1 MAAADITGSGG
12 IKNARY
18 IRDMDT
24 RGIRDIPAGKNDDQ
38 ASINPRAKI
47 GHCDLVKS
55 RPGSRG
61 GGRGGSGCD
70 VDVATPAI
78 GATSTETEIQ
88 SETVTATGSATV
100 TGSATTVSPMT
111 NFPGQGFAGGKI
123 AVRNEPRHPPSTP
136 LKISNFSQSLD
147 GHESA
152 IESTALAAQ
161 SSAIGNR
168 IPTAVAVTIAL
179 ATVAGV
185 ALLAAAVFL
194 WMLCHR
200 RRSGHRISRK
210 AKSGI
215 PAPSVPIA
223 LKVIPRPCTYQSSAS
238 PAIPAPIAKIDRTIR
253 SAPAFAT
260 NTAAPECPVGPAS
273 SSALSSK
280 DVRDGGGPW
289 WRSYSSL
296 DVAKPSNNK
305 PSTPLPRLFERKM
318 HPSIYTSNP
327 SISSSNSTPTSRSSG
342 PASHRR
348 GGHVRGRH
356 APVAAS
362 NLTKESNWQLP
373 ISPVTSAHPPLQ
385 DDIAG
390 VTTYPAFLITNTT
403 YEYSSFTSPP
413 RTSGRSNIRGPVLG
427 LGSPGPPP
435 NRALPSPLVKDR
447 HIDSVSPPAEPCVN
461 TLRREE
467 IGVAPSRGPSSLG
480 IPIEKPY
487 YQVWNE
493 ASQWQ
498 PPSSTPGDN
507 MFSKEWI

>member
-1 MAAADITGSGG
+1 MAAAGITESGG

-38 ASINPRAKI
+38 ASVDPRAKI
-47 GHCDLVKS
+47 GRHDLVKS

-61 GGRGGSGCD
+61 GGSGCD
-70 VDVATPAI
+70 VGVATRAI
-78 GATSTETEIQ
+78 GTTTTETDTQ
-88 SETVTATGSATV
+88 SETATATGSATV
-100 TGSATTVSPMT
+100 TASVTTGCPVTDFS
-111 NFPGQGFAGGKI
+111 GQGFADGKF
-123 AVRNEPRHPPSTP
+123 AVSNEPRHLPSTP
-136 LKISNFSQSLD
+136 LNHSRFSLSLD

-161 SSAIGNR
+161 NSAIENR

-194 WMLCHR
+194 WMLCRR
-200 RRSGHRISRK
+200 RRSGHLISRK
-210 AKSGI
+210 AKSEI
-215 PAPSVPIA
+215 SAPSVPIA
-223 LKVIPRPCTYQSSAS
+223 LKVLPRPCTYQSSAS
-238 PAIPAPIAKIDRTIR
+238 PAIPAPIAKIDRSIR
-253 SAPAFAT
+253 SAPTFAT
-260 NTAAPECPVGPAS
+260 NTAAPECLVRPSGS
-273 SSALSSK
+273 SGLSSK
-280 DVRDGGGPW
+280 DVRDGGPW
-289 WRSYSSL
+289 WRSYSSPEM
-296 DVAKPSNNK
+296 VKPSNNK
-305 PSTPLPRLFERKM
+305 PSTPLPRLMERKM
-318 HPSIYTSNP
+318 HPSIYASNS
-327 SISSSNSTPTSRSSG
+327 SISSPNSAPTSKSSG
-342 PASHRR
+342 PVSHRR

-356 APVAAS
+356 APFAAG

-373 ISPVTSAHPPLQ
+373 ISPATSAHPPLQ
-385 DDIAG
+385 DDTAG

-413 RTSGRSNIRGPVLG
+413 RTSGRSNIRGPILG

-435 NRALPSPLVKDR
+435 NRALPSPPVKDR
-447 HIDSVSPPAEPCVN
+447 HTNSSSPPAKPRVN

-467 IGVAPSRGPSSLG
+467 IGVALSSGPSNLG

-498 PPSSTPGDN
+498 PPSSYTPGDN
-507 MFSKEWI
+507 ISSKEWI

>member
-273 SSALSSK
+273 SSALSFK
-280 DVRDGGGPW
+280 DDRDGGGPW
-289 WRSYSSL
+289 WKNYDGLGRETTSVGL
-296 DVAKPSNNK
+296 NIVKAPSQR
-305 PSTPLPRLFERKM
+305 PSIPPPMLMERRF
-318 HPSIYTSNP
+318 HPSINGSTVSKA
-327 SISSSNSTPTSRSSG
+327 SVTSTPTS
-342 PASHRR
+342 HR
-348 GGHVRGRH
+348 GHVRGRH
-356 APVAAS
+356 TPLVARDPGA
-362 NLTKESNWQLP
+362 NWQLP
-373 ISPVTSAHPPLQ
+373 ISPLTSARPLRQ
-385 DDIAG
+385 DDITRQFYVAPK
-390 VTTYPAFLITNTT
+390 YIRQKEHSSTN
-403 YEYSSFTSPP
+403 SSRKSWTASKWSTPVIASQKLSHQFIAPVHKV
-413 RTSGRSNIRGPVLG
+413 TSGRF
-427 LGSPGPPP
+427 
-435 NRALPSPLVKDR
+435 
-447 HIDSVSPPAEPCVN
+447 VSGRNWHA
-461 TLRREE
+461 
-467 IGVAPSRGPSSLG
+467 
-480 IPIEKPY
+480 
-487 YQVWNE
+487 
-493 ASQWQ
+493 
-498 PPSSTPGDN
+498 D
-507 MFSKEWI
+507 